1 MPKKNVATVQ
11 VIGLTEMRSYFDHEV
26 DAEIE
31 TAKRGFSAV
40 VSAFAE
46 RVRSQVPVGDPKRRR
61 GTGFYEGK
69 LADSVEEFHN
79 STTDEVEGI
88 VSVGAGTDYWQF
100 AQADLAREGRS
111 WFNGQ
116 DEAEALIDR
125 VLEGEEFD

>member
-1 MPKKNVATVQ
+1 MPKK
-11 VIGLTEMRSYFDHEV
+11 IGTSFQFGGLQEMRSYFDDEI

-31 TAKRGFSAV
+31 TAKLGFSAV
-40 VSAFAE
+40 VSLFANH
-46 RVRSQVPVGDPKRRR
+46 VRSQVPVGDPKRKR
-61 GTGFYEGK
+61 GSGHYAGK

-88 VSVGAGTDYWQF
+88 VSVGAGTDYWQY

-125 VLEGEEFD
+125 VLEGEEFS